1 MKPHNMR
8 EKCKPH
14 RNLPY
19 LGCVKIA
26 YMDFCK
32 AWHAAS
38 AALNRATFMGMSDT
52 LVCILVVYSQSKSQN
67 SHLPLQLVPW
77 MHLG

>member
-1 MKPHNMR
+1 MHPVNRKEKKYAGGRTKPHNMR
-8 EKCKPH
+8 ETCKPH

-32 AWHAAS
+32 AWYAAS
-38 AALNRATFMGMSDT
+38 AALNRPTFMR
-52 LVCILVVYSQSKSQN
+52 N
-67 SHLPLQLVPW
+67 E
-77 MHLG
+77 

>member
-1 MKPHNMR
+1 MR

-32 AWHAAS
+32 AWYAAS
-38 AALNRATFMGMSDT
+38 AALNRPTFMR
-52 LVCILVVYSQSKSQN
+52 N
-67 SHLPLQLVPW
+67 E
-77 MHLG
+77 